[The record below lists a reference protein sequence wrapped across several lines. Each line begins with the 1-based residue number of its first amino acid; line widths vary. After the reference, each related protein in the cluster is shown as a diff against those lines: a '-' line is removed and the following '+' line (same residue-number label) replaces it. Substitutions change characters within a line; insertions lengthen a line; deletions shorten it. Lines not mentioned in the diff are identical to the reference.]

1 MKFWNQ
7 GSPKRDRSSSPM
19 DMDISD
25 GESEDGQIT
34 KDEQEEERERRLLGT
49 HKQSPLVEE
58 PIVLDDLEKCRLT
71 RDNLAK
77 YCMAPWFQEYVQGI
91 HPWFLRLTY
100 LFMIHPRGMGS
111 VSHRLRKWGWR
122 VSNMPDSE

>member
-1 MKFWNQ
+1 MTFWNQ
-7 GSPKRDRSSSPM
+7 GSPKRERSSSPM

-49 HKQSPLVEE
+49 HKQPPVVEE

-91 HPWFLRLTY
+91 H
-100 LFMIHPRGMGS
+100 
-111 VSHRLRKWGWR
+111 WGF
-122 VSNMPDSE
+122 

>member
-1 MKFWNQ
+1 
-7 GSPKRDRSSSPM
+7 M

-34 KDEQEEERERRLLGT
+34 KDEQEEERERRLLGA
-49 HKQSPLVEE
+49 HKQSPVVEE
-58 PIVLDDLEKCRLT
+58 AIVLDDLEKCRLT

-91 HPWFLRLTY
+91 HLWFLRLTC
-100 LFMIHPRGMGS
+100 LFMTHPRGMGS
-111 VSHRLRKWGWR
+111 VSHRTGEGWGSR
-122 VSNMPDSE
+122 VSNMPNSE